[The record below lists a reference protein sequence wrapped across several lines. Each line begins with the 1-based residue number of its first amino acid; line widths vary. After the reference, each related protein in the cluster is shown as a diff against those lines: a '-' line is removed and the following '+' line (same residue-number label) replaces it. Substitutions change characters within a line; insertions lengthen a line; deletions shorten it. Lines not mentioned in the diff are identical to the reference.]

1 MNLLESAVRNL
12 TRWGTAFGGA
22 VLVAAMLLQVGNII
36 GRFAHFVIPGSF
48 ETFEMLMTIPIGF
61 GLVAA
66 ALHKGHV
73 TVDILLSR
81 LPPRARKASLV
92 VAASLSLLIW
102 LAAAWAGASLAFD
115 NGLQEVTDILDIP
128 LLPFRLIFIF
138 CLFLFCLTY
147 LLDLLRLF
155 RVKAKR

>member
-1 MNLLESAVRNL
+1 MNLLETAVRHL
-12 TRWGTAFGGA
+12 TRWGTVLGGT

-73 TVDILLSR
+73 TVDIVLSR
-81 LPPRARKASLV
+81 MPPRLRKASRI

-102 LAAAWAGASLAFD
+102 MAAAWAGASLAFE

-128 LLPFRLIFIF
+128 VLPFRLVFIF
-138 CLFLFCLTY
+138 CLLLFCLTY

-155 RVKAKR
+155 RGTAKR